1 MRPLPNKPLQDNG
14 SRIIVNR
21 NKFHD
26 LLKAEF
32 QGYLAELRNPAKAE
46 LRNNFRKKMNF
57 ISRE

>member
-1 MRPLPNKPLQDNG
+1 MVQDDG

-32 QGYLAELRNPAKAE
+32 QGYLIELRDPAQAELRD
-46 LRNNFRKKMNF
+46 NFRKKMDF
-57 ISRE
+57 ISRA